1 MGSSMISNSNDLLLF
16 VKAKRGGGVG
26 GEVVDLKQIA
36 YICNLPVIH
45 TYKHTK

>member
-16 VKAKRGGGVG
+16 VKAKRGGGG